1 MSHTWQNLLTHK
13 GCHIARSGPLATQ
26 HNVYLRGSEY
36 MHAHLS
42 VVGCGSIQMLM
53 WVAEHTDI

>member
-1 MSHTWQNLLTHK
+1 MSHTWQNLSTK
-13 GCHIARSGPLATQ
+13 IVCYIARSGPLATQ

-36 MHAHLS
+36 IRAHLS
-42 VVGCGSIQMLM
+42 EVGCQSIQMLM